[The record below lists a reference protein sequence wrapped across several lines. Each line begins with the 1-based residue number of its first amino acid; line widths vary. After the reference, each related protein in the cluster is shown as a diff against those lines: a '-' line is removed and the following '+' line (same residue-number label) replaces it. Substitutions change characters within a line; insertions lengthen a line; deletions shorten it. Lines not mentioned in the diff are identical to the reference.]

1 MMMHST
7 INPPTFRVK
16 MTMYAVSAAMLG
28 TCIVA
33 TIGSI
38 YGMAMATEGH

>member
-1 MMMHST
+1 MMHST
-7 INPPTFRVK
+7 VFPPTNRIK
-16 MTMYAVSAAMLG
+16 ILMYIVQAGMLG

-38 YGMAMATEGH
+38 YGMSQATGDGH